1 MDLDFGNL
9 SLDSIHTMKIYDSY
23 KMIYHYGQ
31 SVKEQPFDFDQY
43 KSRFY
48 SAIEVAQNYL
58 NMCSLLLD
66 FKNVDSKIKDFERYS
81 RINIQPL
88 QSEYIKTNN
97 RIVGVLS
104 NISKMNGVSK
114 ELGESLRGFAAY
126 CKRIG
131 GFNADMAGSY
141 LEEAADYIYR
151 SIQFP
156 KEENEMKR
164 FKAYVNYLMNFYANY
179 FRIYRYM

>member
-1 MDLDFGNL
+1 MVTVNTTGQREICADVEYVDVSTSNAISDSGYTSAWHLTRILPYNGAPIDFCYKGDVMDLDFGNL

-104 NISKMNGVSK
+104 DISKMNSAIK
-114 ELGESLRGFAAY
+114 ELE
-126 CKRIG
+126 K
-131 GFNADMAGSY
+131 
-141 LEEAADYIYR
+141 
-151 SIQFP
+151 
-156 KEENEMKR
+156 
-164 FKAYVNYLMNFYANY
+164 V
-179 FRIYRYM
+179 